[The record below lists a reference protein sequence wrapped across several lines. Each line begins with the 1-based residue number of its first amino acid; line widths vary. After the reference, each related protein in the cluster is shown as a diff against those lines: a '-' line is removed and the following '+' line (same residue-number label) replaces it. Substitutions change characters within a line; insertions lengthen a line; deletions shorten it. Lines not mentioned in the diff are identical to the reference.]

1 MGKRMKR
8 HHQTCLLA
16 QSDNTCLLQGRE
28 GACVLAV
35 VVVRRSRP
43 CAIQMWRRRRST
55 RLNDV
60 LVAYTGAVKS
70 DIILR
75 SCDYSNE
82 CPRVVVASEHR
93 ARVECPGR
101 IGQ

>member
-8 HHQTCLLA
+8 HDQTCLLA

-35 VVVRRSRP
+35 VVRRSRP
-43 CAIQMWRRRRST
+43 CAIQMWRCRRST

-60 LVAYTGAVKS
+60 LVAYTGAVTS
-70 DIILR
+70 DHSCILG
-75 SCDYSNE
+75 
-82 CPRVVVASEHR
+82 VVLQSWVGAAYLLQEIHW
-93 ARVECPGR
+93 
-101 IGQ
+101 

>member
-43 CAIQMWRRRRST
+43 CAIQMWRCMRST

-60 LVAYTGAVKS
+60 LVAYTGAVTS
-70 DIILR
+70 DHSCILGV
-75 SCDYSNE
+75 
-82 CPRVVVASEHR
+82 PVVLQSSVGAAYELQEIHW
-93 ARVECPGR
+93 
-101 IGQ
+101 

>member
-43 CAIQMWRRRRST
+43 CAIQMWRWRRST

-60 LVAYTGAVKS
+60 LVAYTGLLQV
-70 DIILR
+70 IIE
-75 SCDYSNE
+75 SW
-82 CPRVVVASEHR
+82 VGGASLLQEIHW
-93 ARVECPGR
+93 
-101 IGQ
+101 

>member
-43 CAIQMWRRRRST
+43 CAIQMWRCRRST
-55 RLNDV
+55 MLNDV
-60 LVAYTGAVKS
+60 LVAYTGAVTS
-70 DIILR
+70 DHSCILG
-75 SCDYSNE
+75 
-82 CPRVVVASEHR
+82 VVLQSWVSAADLLQEIHW
-93 ARVECPGR
+93 
-101 IGQ
+101 

>member
-8 HHQTCLLA
+8 HHLSCLLV

-43 CAIQMWRRRRST
+43 CAIQMWRCRRST
-55 RLNDV
+55 MLNDV
-60 LVAYTGAVKS
+60 LVAYTGAVTS
-70 DIILR
+70 DHSCILG
-75 SCDYSNE
+75 
-82 CPRVVVASEHR
+82 VVLQSWVGAAYLLQEIHW
-93 ARVECPGR
+93 
-101 IGQ
+101 